1 MRDYSGFPLVHLL
14 TISISA
20 ATGLSLFDV
29 STYFPPFLG
38 LASLLFVY
46 LLARH
51 ICGNYKIAALS
62 GLIYATFSLNMWWLG
77 VLMIRQAFAYP
88 LALMAIYLFVKGG
101 QTNKKMLALS
111 LFSFGILPIAHHLTA
126 TEIFYILAF
135 TIVLGALTKYGKNI
149 RFPFWKKTKQP
160 QSQTKDDRF
169 LFPVTLWLF
178 LGASILLYWT
188 TYARD
193 VILPLFTARVL
204 TILRSVVSME
214 ARGGIPGYVSAV
226 TTSTDVID
234 ILSFV
239 RLLFLLVAS
248 IIGLLIVIKEKPRY
262 RLFFYGFFL
271 APLPLIF
278 VTTFIEHLTDM
289 RHALFL
295 LIPIFLLAASV
306 MYRLDNNKPFKKI
319 IFATCLLIII
329 VPGPFKLFSTFDPAP
344 TYLYDKN
351 APYSFDVPQ
360 KRTFRNEFVL
370 SGTYFIAKHA
380 DVNLVADYYT
390 TFGLVFYYDPYKI
403 LPLGR
408 VITTHA
414 QITAPQDIVVIDT
427 EIYRERYLPLYLS
440 HNLTRV
446 VEDIDSLS
454 YTANCIY
461 NNGEL
466 VAWT

>member
-1 MRDYSGFPLVHLL
+1 
-14 TISISA
+14 
-20 ATGLSLFDV
+20 
-29 STYFPPFLG
+29 
-38 LASLLFVY
+38 
-46 LLARH
+46 
-51 ICGNYKIAALS
+51 
-62 GLIYATFSLNMWWLG
+62 
-77 VLMIRQAFAYP
+77 
-88 LALMAIYLFVKGG
+88 
-101 QTNKKMLALS
+101 
-111 LFSFGILPIAHHLTA
+111 
-126 TEIFYILAF
+126 
-135 TIVLGALTKYGKNI
+135 
-149 RFPFWKKTKQP
+149 
-160 QSQTKDDRF
+160 
-169 LFPVTLWLF
+169 
-178 LGASILLYWT
+178 
-188 TYARD
+188 
-193 VILPLFTARVL
+193 
-204 TILRSVVSME
+204 
-214 ARGGIPGYVSAV
+214 
-226 TTSTDVID
+226 
-234 ILSFV
+234 
-239 RLLFLLVAS
+239 
-248 IIGLLIVIKEKPRY
+248 
-262 RLFFYGFFL
+262 
-271 APLPLIF
+271 
-278 VTTFIEHLTDM
+278 
-289 RHALFL
+289 
-295 LIPIFLLAASV
+295 
-306 MYRLDNNKPFKKI
+306 
-319 IFATCLLIII
+319 LIII